1 MVYLEQCCLMWVC
14 TALLNGPC
22 CCLFFLYGG
31 FTLLLIPIFFLL
43 TIPPLLIVGLMKV
56 IPLCRRY
63 TGTLFLFSVFLA
75 SLTEVIPVLRKFHFA
90 AWISLILC
98 TIIFFFFFAFVRGW
112 KIWNFGQACLPCF
125 CPPLPCFF
133 LLEHVRC
140 FCHFVLDEGGCTAC
154 PKRILSVC
162 FFWKR
167 ENIFLFSR
175 CFSLFSS
182 SLFSGMLWSLE
193 IKF

>member
-98 TIIFFFFFAFVRGW
+98 TIIFFFFLLLSEGEKFEILVKHVFPAFA
-112 KIWNFGQACLPCF
+112 
-125 CPPLPCFF
+125 PLF
-133 LLEHVRC
+133 LV
-140 FCHFVLDEGGCTAC
+140 F
-154 PKRILSVC
+154 
-162 FFWKR
+162 
-167 ENIFLFSR
+167 
-175 CFSLFSS
+175 FSS
-182 SLFSGMLWSLE
+182 SMSGVFVILF
-193 IKF
+193 

>member
-1 MVYLEQCCLMWVC
+1 MLPNVSLHCSSQWAM
-14 TALLNGPC
+14 LLFV
-22 CCLFFLYGG
+22 LLVWRLY
-31 FTLLLIPIFFLL
+31 FAADTYILSPHNS
-43 TIPPLLIVGLMKV
+43 TTWWLIVGLMKV

-98 TIIFFFFFAFVRGW
+98 TIIFFFFLLLPEGW
-112 KIWNFGQACLPCF
+112 EIWNFGQACLPCF

-167 ENIFLFSR
+167 ENIFLFSQ
-175 CFSLFSS
+175 CFSLFNS
-182 SLFSGMLWSLE
+182 SLFSCMLWSLE